1 MQVAFVNLSP
11 PMYEGLGLTSQPR
24 GDRPRG
30 SRYFPISASLRLCV
44 KNNKPHLSGTSGGWR
59 AVLFRIPV
67 TIRVAKFPA
76 ELVKAHFQ
84 RGDST
89 CIGRV

>member
-11 PMYEGLGLTSQPR
+11 PMYEGLLANHAGTGPTEAAIFQ
-24 GDRPRG
+24 
-30 SRYFPISASLRLCV
+30 SLRLCDSAL
-44 KNNKPHLSGTSGGWR
+44 KNNKPHLGGTSWGRR

-76 ELVKAHFQ
+76 ELVKAHLQ

-89 CIGRV
+89 RIGRV